1 MNLEEQQEET
11 RTREADILN
20 FALVMQLFL
29 TIFTLLTP
37 LISRVK

>member
-20 FALVMQLFL
+20 FALVMQL